1 MKRGQSGRCFLVG
14 IDKPSGMSSHDVVNA
29 CRHAFG
35 ERRVGHTGTLDPL
48 ASGVLP
54 ICVGAATRLDQY
66 LTGHDKTYEV
76 DIRFGVGT
84 DTDDAAGE
92 VVKRGAPARALFDE
106 GVAETYLRS
115 IIGPQK
121 QLPPVY
127 SAIKV
132 QGKRAYA
139 AAREGAII
147 DLAPRDIVVHDA
159 RLVRIAE
166 APDSFDPVW
175 TVSFSVSK
183 GTYIRSLARDAGIA
197 LGCPAHVAALRRTR
211 CGSVSLDDCM
221 PLDAIGSVEPA
232 LLDPV
237 KVLGLRFAFCAGEV
251 AAKLGNGM
259 SLRADAVELFEYRA
273 ARAMRGCA
281 CTSGVV
287 ASCAPARDGERVCMI
302 ADNRLKAI
310 YRYDAARRGLRPDCV
325 FQVGVQRG

>member
-1 MKRGQSGRCFLVG
+1 MKRGQSGHCFVLG

-29 CRHAFG
+29 CRRAFS

-84 DTDDAAGE
+84 DTDDAAGN
-92 VVKRGAPARALFDE
+92 VVKRGVPARALFDE
-106 GVAETYLRS
+106 NVAETYLHS
-115 IIGPQK
+115 IVGPQK
-121 QLPPVY
+121 QLPPAY

-139 AAREGAII
+139 AAREGTII
-147 DLAPRDIVVHDA
+147 DLAPRDIVVRDA
-159 RLVRIAE
+159 RLMSITE

-175 TVSFSVSK
+175 TVLFSVSK

-197 LGCPAHVAALRRTR
+197 LGCPAHVAALRRIR
-211 CGSVSLDDCM
+211 CGNVGLDDCM
-221 PLDAIGSVEPA
+221 QLDALGSVEPV
-232 LLDPV
+232 LLDPIKMLGFRFV
-237 KVLGLRFAFCAGEV
+237 FCSENLSAKVAS
-251 AAKLGNGM
+251 GM
-259 SLRADAVELFEYRA
+259 SMRCDAVELFEYSRVTT
-273 ARAMRGCA
+273 MLGCA

-287 ASCAPARDGERVCMI
+287 ASCEPLHDGERICMI

-310 YRYDAARRGLRPDCV
+310 YRYDATRRGLRPDCV